1 MSSLRS
7 VLRSLKKKKI
17 VVIIRMD
24 SNVSR
29 IRNLLVIDVKR
40 K

>member
-24 SNVSR
+24 SNASR